1 MSKINFSRH
10 FMQDRADRYIFIAQT
25 VGFGE
30 VVHTHQVH
38 TTKGSG
44 YVEITTSGLVIVRG
58 DDETVITMYLASFA
72 EIKRYYEEKRV
83 HREVE
88 LAAKRNERKGY
99 IEKQNHA
106 ARGY

>member
-72 EIKRYYEEKRV
+72 EIKRYCIIRLMVIKYDAA
-83 HREVE
+83 EVKYVKH
-88 LAAKRNERKGY
+88 LLCSRRF
-99 IEKQNHA
+99 
-106 ARGY
+106 